1 MHRHNLKQQFE
12 NEVDEYDTPVKDH
25 HTEKMVVTPGTT
37 AFKRELATQYLMGFS
52 GMTELVLRD
61 LEQLNF
67 YDPGVTFQ
75 VIQPM
80 HKMAVANWR
89 VQTQFG
95 MSIGPD
101 HARILDKMATFPTLH
116 STKQRDVL
124 AWLKQLP
131 NLLAGYKI
139 LLMPFDHIEL
149 RFGPVGLC
157 IPGVGTEK
165 FGMMGSALAM
175 VLDKIISNQIDRRI
189 LNLLAIVKNKVP
201 SNGYNVLHKLL
212 TETVDCFNPNSIMID
227 YPHYSDYED
236 IYGFAEDFDS
246 FVAMKRRKGE
256 RVTDKAAAMSFLEIV
271 MKGVSDRMYMGAYLL
286 RQELM
291 EYSESQDLPD
301 KFELAIMAATIATS
315 GPKQD
320 DYDLNRK
327 NRGANV
333 HKTEQINQTRNS
345 SDNRTMEND
354 VGARLNGHIQGYSHT
369 IYQCNAVYR
378 QQSGRRSFPR
388 PTPDPTQQ
396 KKWKFDWS
404 ILCKACGRV
413 GHDAA
418 HCHTLAMGVLLY
430 KYWADKDNAA
440 TIRAASDAW
449 HEKNTKALRPKGA
462 TQDTGRTPMQAV
474 ANMVDNYW
482 IQVDQ
487 IDDELDWHCFE
498 ISPQDESA
506 DTEEAGSAMQE

>member
-1 MHRHNLKQQFE
+1 
-12 NEVDEYDTPVKDH
+12 
-25 HTEKMVVTPGTT
+25 
-37 AFKRELATQYLMGFS
+37 
-52 GMTELVLRD
+52 VLRD
-61 LEQLNF
+61 LEELHF
-67 YDPGVTFQ
+67 YDPAVTFQ

-157 IPGVGTEK
+157 VPGVGTEK

-175 VLDKIISNQIDRRI
+175 VLDKIISKQIDRRI

-291 EYSESQDLPD
+291 EYSESQELPD

-327 NRGANV
+327 NRSANV
-333 HKTEQINQTRNS
+333 HKTEEIEQTRTS
-345 SDNRTMEND
+345 IEKFTMED
-354 VGARLNGHIQGYSHT
+354 DIGTHLNKHIQGYSQA

-378 QQSGRRSFPR
+378 QQPGRRSFPR

-462 TQDTGRTPMQAV
+462 LQDKGRTPMQAV

-498 ISPQDESA
+498 ISQQDEMA
-506 DTEEAGSAMQE
+506 DMENAGNTLQE